1 MANRFPLIV
10 DADTNAIK
18 EIPAGDNLDFTSVGI
33 ANLQT
38 LSVAGSISGAGLSVT
53 GNITTDADISAVGN
67 ISSTGNIT
75 STGSLSV
82 GGTASVTGAFSVT
95 GLSSMGA
102 INASSNVTVNGTVD
116 ASNYTVSGQ
125 PLSSIQVQSDWN
137 VADSN
142 SAAFIRNKP
151 SLAVTINRLA
161 DILDVFADYPADG
174 TITNKI
180 IQWDGFSWQG
190 IDTPSSGG
198 ITTIATETGTA
209 SGQGSITAAVVGGTA
224 TLTYN
229 PPTAIGIGAAT
240 SNQGILADSAVQP
253 GAGLQVL
260 SNVTTRYTSFDDIQV
275 SDPLTKTPISGN
287 QFSIGFDNAA
297 PGAGFLTA
305 ESDTLASVTARGAL
319 TTTAITVPSI
329 VANSASV
336 ASEFQN
342 LEALGITVGATGI
355 SSTNGGITLTNGSI
369 TASNGTISA
378 GTITGTNQV
387 NTTGFMS
394 TPLISNTA
402 GDFTL
407 QANATGRVQIT
418 QGYFK
423 LPNNASRPATGET
436 GDLHWNGQVLEMY
449 TADDGGTNAG
459 WLHLAGDSSAAQR
472 GFIVPNFTTTE
483 RNALTPAPGEMILNS
498 TTFQLEIYTGP
509 TFGWRGVTLS

>member
-18 EIPAGDNLDFTSVGI
+18 EIPIGDNLDFTSVGI

-38 LSVAGSISGAGLSVT
+38 LSVAGAISGAT
-53 GNITTDADISAVGN
+53 
-67 ISSTGNIT
+67 ISSTGNLT
-75 STGSLSV
+75 V
-82 GGTASVTGAFSVT
+82 GGDGTITGTLSITGNTTAAGITAS
-95 GLSSMGA
+95 
-102 INASSNVTVNGTVD
+102 GTVD
-116 ASNYTVSGQ
+116 AANFTVGGD

-142 SAAFIRNKP
+142 SAAFIKNKP
-151 SLAVTINRLA
+151 SLAVTVNRLA

-174 TITNKI
+174 SVTNKI

-198 ITTIATETGTA
+198 ITTIATETGTP

-240 SNQGILADSAVQP
+240 SAQGILADSAVQP

-260 SNVTTRYTSFDDIQV
+260 SNVTARYTSFDDIQV

-287 QFSIGFDNAA
+287 QFSIGFNNAA

-305 ESDTLASVTARGAL
+305 ESDTLATVTGRGAL

-329 VANSASV
+329 TANDNATAS
-336 ASEFQN
+336 SFQAITA
-342 LEALGITVGATGI
+342 LSITFEAGGLDSV
-355 SSTNGGITLTNGSI
+355 NGNITLTNGSI
-369 TASNGTISA
+369 SATNGTVT
-378 GTITGTNQV
+378 GLNLVGTNQIS
-387 NTTGFMS
+387 TTGLID
-394 TPLISNTA
+394 TPLLRNNA
-402 GDFTL
+402 GDLTL
-407 QANATGRVQIT
+407 QATATGRVQVT
-418 QGYFK
+418 QGYLK
-423 LPNNASRPATGET
+423 LPSNGSRPSPAET
-436 GDLHWNGQVLEMY
+436 GDIHWNGQTLELY
-449 TADDGGTNAG
+449 TTDDGGGNAS
-459 WLHLAGDSSAAQR
+459 WLHITGDSFLAQR
-472 GFIVPNFTTTE
+472 GFIIPIFTTTE

-498 TTFQLEIYTGP
+498 TTTQLEIYTGP
-509 TFGWRGVTLS
+509 TFGWRGTALT